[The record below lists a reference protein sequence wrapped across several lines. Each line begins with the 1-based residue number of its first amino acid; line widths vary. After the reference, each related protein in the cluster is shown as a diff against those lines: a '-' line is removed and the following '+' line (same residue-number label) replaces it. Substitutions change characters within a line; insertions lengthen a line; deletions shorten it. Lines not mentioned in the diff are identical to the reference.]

1 MTLPFIIAK
10 HFALAIGGT
19 SDFMFQSVI
28 FFIGLRYMRGR
39 TGDRFG
45 RFVSSLST
53 IGITL
58 GVMALITVTSVMN
71 GFEYS
76 LQQSILAYMPQAIL
90 TTPKGNL
97 NPSQYPAKNLA
108 YLQGIEGISPIVES
122 EVILQSRQNV
132 GVAVMIGI
140 NDASSEPLLSHL
152 QDVDP
157 TVLTAGSYHVIL
169 GIKLAE
175 QLGVKRGD
183 QLRLIVPGV
192 SQLTPMVRIP
202 SQRLFTVAGVF
213 ATQGE
218 ADNSELLVNQQD
230 AARLLRYPIGNI
242 TGWRLYLN
250 APLTVDSLSQQ
261 ALPAGMLWKDWR
273 ERKGEFF
280 QAVKMEKNMMG
291 LLLSLIIAVAAFNI
305 ITSLSLLVMEKQSEV
320 AILQTLGVKRGQI
333 MAIFM
338 LQGVGAGIIGTIIGT
353 LLGLF
358 TASQLNII
366 MPMLGLLVKRIELPI
381 AIDPAGI
388 VLIDLSSV
396 FISLLATL
404 YPAWRAAT
412 VQPAEALRY
421 E

>member
-1 MTLPFIIAK
+1 
-10 HFALAIGGT
+10 
-19 SDFMFQSVI
+19 MFQSVI

-213 ATQGE
+213 VTQGE